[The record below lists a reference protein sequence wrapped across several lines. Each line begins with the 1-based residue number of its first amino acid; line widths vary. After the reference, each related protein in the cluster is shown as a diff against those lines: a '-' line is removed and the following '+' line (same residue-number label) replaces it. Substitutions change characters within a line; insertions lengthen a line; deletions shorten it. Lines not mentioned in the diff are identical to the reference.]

1 MKNGVRIIAA
11 TALAGVFLNTTS
23 CLVFERWRLPPG
35 HAKKV
40 EQDHSSKEYAPR
52 QKKK

>member
-1 MKNGVRIIAA
+1 
-11 TALAGVFLNTTS
+11 VFLSTTS

-40 EQDHSSKEYAPR
+40 EQDHSAKEYAPG